1 MLDTKLICM
10 NQGYV
15 DSISKA
21 MKETK
26 VSVVK
31 VACPECGMCFKN
43 DQELSLHRF
52 RKHNVKNSLRSLIGG
67 TVCVCCLKQFHT
79 RYKILSH
86 ISQANKKCRAFY
98 EKCVPPTPFEEQEQL
113 DAQDTIARRKLR
125 YEGRSNRFHP
135 IPTLQ
140 CSGPKPRLILLY

>member
-1 MLDTKLICM
+1 MLDTKLKVLEE
-10 NQGYV
+10 GYL
-15 DSISKA
+15 DSINK
-21 MKETK
+21 KLVGTK
-26 VSVVK
+26 VSVMK
-31 VACPECGMCFKN
+31 AACPECDMCFKN

-52 RKHNVKNSLRSLIGG
+52 RKPNVKNSLRSLIGG

-86 ISQANKKCRAFY
+86 ISQASKKCRVFY
-98 EKCVPPTPFEEQEQL
+98 EKCVPPIPFEEQEKL

-125 YEGRSNRFHP
+125 HEGRSNRFHP

-140 CSGPKPRLILLY
+140 CSGPKPRYPD